1 MFPCALAG
9 NVQALRLG
17 WQCPGPAPCA
27 LSFLFYYMSCALRPF
42 FSFLFFPALGTR
54 AQLKREEAR
63 KGPSIIIKN
72 RESVSPPLPG

>member
-1 MFPCALAG
+1 MSRPCALAG
-9 NVQALRLG
+9 NVQALR
-17 WQCPGPAPCA
+17 
-27 LSFLFYYMSCALRPF
+27 PF
-42 FSFLFFPALGTR
+42 FSFLLYALRPAPFLFFFILPRPGAR